1 VTATDVSLRTLA
13 VGMPGATRTRLG
25 KRSFDIIIASVL
37 LCLLAPLLA
46 VLWLVVRTT
55 SPGGAIF
62 RQVRIGRYGRPFV
75 MFKFRTMEAGCSD
88 GIHRDYVHR
97 LLTDEPQR
105 SGGMEGLYKLDAD
118 PRVTRVGRL
127 LRRTS
132 LDELPQLFNVLRND
146 MSLVGPRPALPWEA
160 ELFST
165 EHLVRLLAVPGVT
178 GLWQTSGRNTLTM
191 LDGLDLDVEYVRR
204 QSFWLDLLI
213 LAKTVPA
220 VLTVKGVR

>member
-1 VTATDVSLRTLA
+1 VTATDASLRILA
-13 VGMPGATRTRLG
+13 LSVPRATRAHRG
-25 KRSFDIIIASVL
+25 KRSFDVLTASL
-37 LCLLAPLLA
+37 LLFLLSPLLA
-46 VLWLVVRTT
+46 VLWLLVWAT
-55 SPGGAIF
+55 SPGGVIF

-88 GIHRDYVHR
+88 GIHRDYVRR
-97 LLTDEPQR
+97 LLTDEPK
-105 SGGMEGLYKLDAD
+105 STGGVDGLYKLGAD

-127 LRRTS
+127 LRRAS
-132 LDELPQLFNVLRND
+132 LDELPQLFNVVRGD

-165 EHLVRLLAVPGVT
+165 KHLVRFLAVPGVT

-191 LDGLDLDVEYVRR
+191 IEGLDLDVEYVQQ

-213 LAKTVPA
+213 IAKTVPA
-220 VLTVKGVR
+220 VLTVNGAR